1 MTQEWETMKAQFLD
15 AVVSAAV
22 ARLEA
27 MNKEMW
33 EQAMQGD
40 PVGEPLGILAQ
51 PSPQETVYTAVVER
65 GYREGWT
72 AEQFVARQA
81 VKLVEEVAE
90 IAEALILPPAILG
103 QILRVGEDAGNVFDR
118 VKDTRVWEDATIVD
132 MLALQKELADAQ
144 VVLFC
149 AAEALNEVLNKHGE
163 ERFDV
168 VAAAQAKAMADV
180 TRGVR

>member
-1 MTQEWETMKAQFLD
+1 MTEHTLKQRIVDTMAE
-15 AVVSAAV
+15 AV
-22 ARLEA
+22 AERILA
-27 MNKEMW
+27 MNEEMW
-33 EQAMQGD
+33 EQVMRGD
-40 PVGEPLGILAQ
+40 PVGEPLGILVQ

-118 VKDTRVWEDATIVD
+118 GKDTRVWEGATIVD
-132 MLALQKELADAQ
+132 MQALQKELADAQ

-168 VAAAQAKAMADV
+168 VAAAQAKATADV
-180 TRGVR
+180 MRGVR